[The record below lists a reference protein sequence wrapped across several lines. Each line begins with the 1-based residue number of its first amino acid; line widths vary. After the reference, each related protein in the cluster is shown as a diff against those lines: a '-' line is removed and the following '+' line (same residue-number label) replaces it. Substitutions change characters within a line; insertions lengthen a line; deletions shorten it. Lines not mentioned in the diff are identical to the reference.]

1 MSSIGGSFPLLLGV
15 LFLNFVYELVLLE
28 CLKKAAVNRVVIT
41 QVTGLLWF
49 NIWAMANA
57 DIELKHYIAVII
69 LLFVLF
75 VNAQLF
81 S

>member
-1 MSSIGGSFPLLLGV
+1 MSNIGDSFPLLFGV

-57 DIELKHYIAVII
+57 EIELKHYIAVII
-69 LLFVLF
+69 LFFVLF